1 MLLEAAGVL
10 VDKIRGPLEAV
21 VLPVEAM
28 RVLWRSRVLLEVM
41 IEIFEPKRLL
51 MKAVRVFVKAVRV
64 HMKSIRM
71 LVDAKRVCV

>member
-10 VDKIRGPLEAV
+10 VDKIRVPLEAV

-51 MKAVRVFVKAVRV
+51 VKAVRVFVKAVRV

>member
-1 MLLEAAGVL
+1 M
-10 VDKIRGPLEAV
+10 PLEAV
-21 VLPVEAM
+21 GLPVEAM

-71 LVDAKRVCV
+71 LVDAKRVPV